1 MKVLMFIL
9 NDPDLLEPLLDEL
22 SAAGVRG
29 CTIFDS
35 NGMGRQLAKKRP
47 DAFSLIFGSLVKT
60 STHTTSK
67 TLMMILD
74 EPRIAAVTQA
84 IETVVGSLDK
94 PGSGVLFSFG
104 LDMVKGLKL

>member
-1 MKVLMFIL
+1 MKVLIFIL

-22 SAAGVRG
+22 SVAGVKG

-47 DAFSLIFGSLVKT
+47 DAFSLIFGSRT
-60 STHTTSK
+60 NTPTHTTSK

-74 EPRIAAVTQA
+74 EARIAAVTQA
-84 IETVVGSLDK
+84 IEAVVGSLDQ
-94 PGSGVLFSFG
+94 PGSGVLFTFN